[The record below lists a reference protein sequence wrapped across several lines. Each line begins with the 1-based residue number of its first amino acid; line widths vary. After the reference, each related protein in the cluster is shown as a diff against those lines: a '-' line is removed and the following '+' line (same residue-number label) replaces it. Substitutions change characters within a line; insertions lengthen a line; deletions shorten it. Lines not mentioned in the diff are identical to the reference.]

1 MSTKRK
7 QSVLF
12 IQDKLSIIL
21 QLEKGEKLM
30 TISSEYGIS
39 KQQIS
44 DISRNKDK
52 IMKFADN
59 LESNHA
65 LKRNSLKVTH
75 DGQLDEALY
84 AWFIQQRTAGTLI
97 SGSLLQ
103 EKAKHFHSQLHVEN
117 ANGETFKA
125 STRFFEKFKNCHGIR
140 NLSIQGEK
148 LSAAVETV
156 EPFLQKLRKV
166 IKDEG
171 LTPEQIYNADE
182 TRLLWKCLPD
192 RILVACHE
200 KTAQGFKKSMDRLTV
215 FGCTSE
221 HINLNQL

>member
-44 DISRNKDK
+44 DISKNKDK

-65 LKRNSLKVTH
+65 LKRKSLKVTH

-84 AWFIQQRTAGTLI
+84 TWFIQQRTAGTLI

-200 KTAQGFKKSMDRLTV
+200 KTAQGFKKSKDRLTV

>member
-1 MSTKRK
+1 MLTKRK

-44 DISRNKDK
+44 DICKNKDK
-52 IMKFADN
+52 IMKFANN

-65 LKRNSLKVTH
+65 LKRKSLKVTH

-200 KTAQGFKKSMDRLTV
+200 KTAQGFKKSKDRLTV